1 MTRWV
6 RFLIIANIAVFVW
19 QTQLDPQ
26 QVDALALV
34 SDRVLI
40 RPWTL
45 LTYMFLHAGISHIL
59 FNMLSLYFFGPRV
72 EERLGGGRFLTLY
85 FASGLAG
92 AAASLVFS
100 RHAAIVGASAAIFGV
115 LLAFARFWPR
125 EKMLVWGIVP
135 IEARFMIVIM
145 TVLSLLGGAGMMQR
159 NVAHFAHLGGFLGGW
174 IVLRLFRVRTVED
187 RLRPVSTAAQVPRQ
201 APSPVTAER
210 WKKIPLDR
218 LHPVNREEVERVLAK
233 LDTSGAASLTA
244 DERAFLDRFSAL

>member
-6 RFLIIANIAVFVW
+6 RVLIIANIAVFIWELQNPQVIEAF
-19 QTQLDPQ
+19 QLVPT
-26 QVDALALV
+26 LV
-34 SDRVLI
+34 LL
-40 RPWTL
+40 RPWTAF
-45 LTYMFLHAGISHIL
+45 TYMFLHSGFPHIL

-72 EERLGGGRFLTLY
+72 EDRLGSRRFLVLY
-85 FASGLAG
+85 FVSGLAG
-92 AAASLVFS
+92 AAASLVFT
-100 RHAAIVGASAAIFGV
+100 RHAAIVGASAAVFGV

-125 EKMLVWGIVP
+125 AQMLVWGIVP
-135 IEARFMIVIM
+135 VEARFMILIM
-145 TVLSLLGGAGMMQR
+145 TAMSLLGGAGLIQR

-233 LDTSGAASLTA
+233 LETSGAASLTV